1 MTIGIGTTS
10 IATTGPEAS
19 DLIRSSLGL
28 TRGTNTSRS
37 IIDSLKDDKQQKI
50 NQRESINDI
59 LLLTDVTIDGYDK
72 LIVEM
77 DKKIPGLIEDIND
90 AITPVKQAYDIRI
103 SDNCLSNLKW
113 VKTGE
118 VKRTSIFGS
127 SGPTLVTYQ
136 YWQVQKDPDQ
146 YRQINYY
153 GVKYYK
159 RPHNRDYGANL
170 VKEIPDGSVGIGSTY
185 IVVNDSSSTALD
197 NIEIGDTISDD
208 LESPS
213 IFSIGNL
220 PEVVGFGSTSIIG
233 FSTTFGA
240 DISIGSTIL
249 IHTGQGIVTA
259 GISTGD
265 RIIRV
270 GVTSSDTVVVGFG
283 TTTTQISIINDE
295 GVSGVATATVNTI
308 ILSKPAIASTTLGSF
323 GVGIVTFYPTIFIST
338 TSPSGG
344 TNAKFVVIRNDA
356 SIDETFDYTK
366 SGSDPVEIAL
376 IKNESKIGYG
386 HSLKIINNGDP
397 DVVTYWR
404 EVIDPEP
411 AVGAGFAPYYI
422 GAASWPGLNVPTVVG
437 GTVVSYT
444 FQYKPEGT
452 TVVIGLGLTTPQSVI
467 TTTSAKPPGAA
478 STTTCNT
485 YNSNI
490 TAAET
495 NMNAVIAEK
504 LPIINYY
511 ANASGVLRDV
521 RDDKENTAWSL
532 RRGMGFL
539 TAEINKLTT
548 QIATLENTDFTE
560 FE

>member
-10 IATTGPEAS
+10 QANATPEAS
-19 DLIRSSLGL
+19 TLIKSSLGL
-28 TRGTNTSRS
+28 TRGTNTSQN
-37 IIDSLKDDKQQKI
+37 IIDSLKDDKEQKI
-50 NQRESINDI
+50 TQREAINDI
-59 LLLTDVTIDGYDK
+59 LLLTDITVDGYDK

-77 DKKIPGLIEDIND
+77 DKNVPGLIDDINN

-103 SDNCLSNLKW
+103 TDNCLSNLKW
-113 VKTGE
+113 VQTGE
-118 VKRTSIFGS
+118 TERTSIFGD

-153 GVKYYK
+153 GAKYYK

-170 VKEIPDGSVGIGSTY
+170 IKEISDGSVGIGSTF
-185 IVVNDSSSTALD
+185 IVVNDASSTALD
-197 NIEIGDTISDD
+197 GIKIGDTISDD
-208 LESPS
+208 LESPT

-220 PEVVGFGSTSIIG
+220 PEVVGFGSTSIVG

-240 DISIGSTIL
+240 DISVGSTIL
-249 IHTGQGIVTA
+249 RHTGQGIITT

-270 GVTSSDTVVVGFG
+270 GVTSSDTLVVGFG
-283 TTTTQISIINDE
+283 TTTTQISIVDDE

-323 GVGIVTFYPTIFIST
+323 GVGIATFYPTIFIST

-344 TNAKFVVIRNDA
+344 TNSNFVVIRNDA

-366 SGSDPVEIAL
+366 SGSDPVEISL
-376 IKNESKIGYG
+376 IKNSSKLGYG

-411 AVGAGFAPYYI
+411 PVGAGFAPYYI
-422 GAASWPGLNVPTVVG
+422 GAASWPGINVPTVVG

-444 FQYKPEGT
+444 FQYASEGT
-452 TVVIGLGLTTPQSVI
+452 TVVIGLGLTDAQPVI
-467 TTTSAKPPGAA
+467 TTTSTKPPGAA
-478 STTTCNT
+478 NNTTCNT

-490 TAAET
+490 TAAEA
-495 NMNAVIAEK
+495 NMNAVIADK
-504 LPIINYY
+504 LPKINYY

-521 RDDKENTAWSL
+521 RDDKENTAWSM

>member
-1 MTIGIGTTS
+1 MTIGIGTTNVS
-10 IATTGPEAS
+10 KTSPEAS
-19 DLIRSSLGL
+19 TLIKSSLGL
-28 TRGTNTSRS
+28 TRGSNNSKS
-37 IIDSLKDDKQQKI
+37 IINSLKLDKEQKI
-50 NQRESINDI
+50 EQREAINDI
-59 LLLTDVTIDGYDK
+59 LLLTDVTVDGYDK
-72 LIVEM
+72 LIIEM
-77 DKKIPGLIEDIND
+77 DKNIPGLIEDINN

-103 SDNCLSNLKW
+103 TDNCLSNLKW
-113 VKTGE
+113 VQTGE
-118 VKRTSIFGS
+118 VERTSIFGD

-153 GVKYYK
+153 GAKYYK

-170 VKEIPDGSVGIGSTY
+170 VKEIPDGSVGIGSTF
-185 IVVNDSSSTALD
+185 IVINNSSSTAID
-197 NIEIGDTISDD
+197 DIKIGDTISDD
-208 LESPS
+208 LENPT

-233 FSTTFGA
+233 FSTTFGG
-240 DISIGSTIL
+240 DISVGSTIL
-249 IHTGQGIVTA
+249 KHTGQGIVTT

-295 GVSGVATATVNTI
+295 GVPGIATATVNTI

-344 TNAKFVVIRNDA
+344 TNSKFVVIRNDA

-366 SGSDPVEIAL
+366 SGSDPVEISL
-376 IKNESKIGYG
+376 IKNSSKLGYG

-411 AVGAGFAPYYI
+411 PVGAGFAPYYI
-422 GAASWPGLNVPTVVG
+422 GAGSWPGINVPTVVG

-444 FQYKPEGT
+444 FQYASEGT
-452 TVVIGLGLTTPQSVI
+452 TVVIGLGLTDAQPVV
-467 TTTSAKPPGAA
+467 TTTSTKPPGAA
-478 STTTCNT
+478 NNTTCNT

-490 TAAET
+490 TAAEA
-495 NMNAVIAEK
+495 NMNAVIADK
-504 LPIINYY
+504 LPKINYY